1 MMGPATGALNWGCAH
16 FSALEVL
23 AQPRLLFSFASL
35 GEQHF
40 RLPPG
45 T

>member
-1 MMGPATGALNWGCAH
+1 MGPATGALNWGCAH